1 MSGNIGSESVMRIIF
16 EAVGREWPSGSGEIS
31 CGSKQGVEYNTI
43 SFKEGQTHRKDM
55 SVV

>member
-1 MSGNIGSESVMRIIF
+1 MSGNIGSESAMRIIF

-43 SFKEGQTHRKDM
+43 SLKEGQTHRKDM